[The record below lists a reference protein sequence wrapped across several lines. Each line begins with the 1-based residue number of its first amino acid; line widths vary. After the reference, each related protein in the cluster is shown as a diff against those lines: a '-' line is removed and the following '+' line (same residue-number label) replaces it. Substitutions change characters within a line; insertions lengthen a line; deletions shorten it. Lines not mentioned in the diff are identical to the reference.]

1 MQSKILEQTS
11 STFPDVDLSKTIEQT
26 REDGNTRLLHVTG
39 LWTEEHINSWVL
51 PRWRSIWEPR
61 GIALS
66 VQGTTFKIDKV
77 TDQ

>member
-51 PRWRSIWEPR
+51 PWEPR

-66 VQGTTFKIDKV
+66 VQGTTFKVDKV
-77 TDQ
+77 TL